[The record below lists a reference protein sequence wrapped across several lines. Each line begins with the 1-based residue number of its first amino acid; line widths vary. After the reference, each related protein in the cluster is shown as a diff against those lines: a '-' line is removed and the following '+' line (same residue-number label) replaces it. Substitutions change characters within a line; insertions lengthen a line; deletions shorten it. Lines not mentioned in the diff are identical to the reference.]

1 MIVGMFF
8 VAFSILFFIR
18 CCEERSCFIDNVEDA
33 AKKKID
39 TCRRIEPGNRSDRTE
54 YRSHVGAHDEGT
66 IKNSH
71 QTGAQF
77 TTWKLDTLPHLFQDN
92 DEDIA
97 ARFMKIVEK
106 MDEMIPAQPPID
118 YTTYQTFL
126 KTDFMKFKSHYSG
139 IEWNSSVARLTRIYI
154 FYEHYKDIFTTTR
167 TLGTLSCLHLAWL

>member
-8 VAFSILFFIR
+8 VAFSILFFIW

-77 TTWKLDTLPHLFQDN
+77 TTWKLDTLPHLCQDN
-92 DEDIA
+92 DEVIA

-139 IEWNSSVARLTRIYI
+139 IEWNSLVARLTRIYI
-154 FYEHYKDIFTTTR
+154 FYEHYKDIFTTR
-167 TLGTLSCLHLAWL
+167 TLGTLSRLHLAWL